1 MDEPVDA
8 LRQSSKKP
16 ETTDAAGV
24 TETSKATKEANS
36 TKAPDTASASGA
48 ASKSASSSKP
58 PQPPQPP
65 KPTKP
70 AAGANGGGLR
80 TGLTLIL
87 VLVVL
92 GLALGVWWQKQR
104 LDTVTLEVATR
115 LQQSERQLTQVTS
128 QAKEAVGLVDRQREV
143 LDQLTRELAVNQ
155 QELRTLQQAWEA
167 ANEGLDQT
175 LLLNDLSR
183 LVMLA
188 NQELTLFGNV
198 NSAISILSSVQPML
212 QAQSSPALKALQQAI
227 ITDLSRL
234 RTAPQ
239 VDVTNLAAHLDS
251 LIELT
256 GKAPLLAPAGQIT
269 SLEPM
274 APRTAPAPER
284 PQPAGADDDS
294 WWGGAKDKVTQWS
307 YDAWAVLSRE
317 FNDVMS
323 IRRADDPQALLLS
336 EEQAIQLRSNMRAM
350 LLSAQLALMT
360 RQSEIWR
367 SELTQVQSLLKS
379 RFDTQ
384 ALDTKAALNLLSELL
399 SAPVTVQTPSI
410 NDTLSALASAQR
422 VVTIPVAPDDGGGED
437 QVPPDDATESPDDST
452 KGT

>member
-16 ETTDAAGV
+16 ETADATGV
-24 TETSKATKEANS
+24 TETSKVTKETNPPA
-36 TKAPDTASASGA
+36 ATAST
-48 ASKSASSSKP
+48 KSASPPKP
-58 PQPPQPP
+58 PEPP
-65 KPTKP
+65 KPTK
-70 AAGANGGGLR
+70 AAASGGGGFR
-80 TGLTLIL
+80 TGLTLVL
-87 VLVVL
+87 VLVVM
-92 GLALGVWWQKQR
+92 GLALAVWWQKQR
-104 LDTVTLEVATR
+104 LDQVTLEVATR
-115 LQQSERQLTQVTS
+115 VQQSEQQVAQATS
-128 QAKEAVGLVDRQREV
+128 QAKEAVSLVGRQREV

-183 LVMLA
+183 LITLA

-212 QAQSSPALKALQQAI
+212 KAQSSPALKALQQAI

-234 RTAPQ
+234 RTVPQ
-239 VDVTNLAAHLDS
+239 VDVTNLAARLDS

-269 SLEPM
+269 SLEPA
-274 APRTAPAPER
+274 APRVAPAPAPAS
-284 PQPAGADDDS
+284 PQPAPTHDDS

-399 SAPVTVQTPSI
+399 SAPVTVDVPAI

-437 QVPPDDATESPDDST
+437 PVPADEATESPDDST